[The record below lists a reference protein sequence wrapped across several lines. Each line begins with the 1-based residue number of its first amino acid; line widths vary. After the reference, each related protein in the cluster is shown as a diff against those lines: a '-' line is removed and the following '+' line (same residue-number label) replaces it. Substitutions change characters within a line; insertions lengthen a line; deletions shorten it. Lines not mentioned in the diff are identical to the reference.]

1 MLYPT
6 DSLVKLRNDVIEMV
20 ARIKVPKYKVFNSH
34 FTPGGEKVVSEIID
48 CQLYKEDHV
57 PDSKFW
63 RDFEAYKAQQR
74 KTMSDRNT
82 GSTRK
87 MYDTMTLPGQIIHMV
102 RTSDDLSNNP
112 CLCCLNCLK
121 CTACCGMDV
130 DTKTYKVRWS
140 ENDDLAEIFIS
151 PSMLVDHFPYNVAR
165 ALVCAAKSFD
175 VPFDEG
181 REAIIR
187 HKETLYN

>member
-1 MLYPT
+1 MSELI
-6 DSLVKLRNDVIEMV
+6 DS
-20 ARIKVPKYKVFNSH
+20 
-34 FTPGGEKVVSEIID
+34 
-48 CQLYKEDHV
+48 QLYKEDLV

-63 RDFEAYKAQQR
+63 RDFEAYKTQQR

-82 GSTRK
+82 NSARK
-87 MYDTMTLPGQIIHMV
+87 MYDTMALPGRIIQMV

-140 ENDDLAEIFIS
+140 VRIYYFIKN
-151 PSMLVDHFPYNVAR
+151 PSKDYIYWSL
-165 ALVCAAKSFD
+165 
-175 VPFDEG
+175 
-181 REAIIR
+181 
-187 HKETLYN
+187 TLLTYW